1 METPYSTRDTFVPRR
16 RFRRVALAIAAAAGA
31 LVLTSATAQPSVAAE
46 PSGSEKVAKL
56 TQEIKEL
63 EKEYGGNLEQLR
75 DTRKQAKEALERAK
89 DLREDLDEAHALVA
103 QLAATQYMTNGVE
116 PSIQILTSSDPG
128 DVLGDASL
136 ARHLSQSQAA
146 KVRQIATLVTQQDRA
161 RREAEKKITQ
171 LEKDIKDI
179 AKERTRVKA
188 LLKKYKPES
197 PMIGNGGMTSRMVTA
212 RDEIEEEFGPFLVIG
227 CTRPGDPLDH
237 GQGKACDFMESSGG
251 SMPSSS
257 RLAHGDAVSAYA
269 IKHASRLGIKYIIW
283 KQRIYDV
290 RSSGGWKGMSDRGS
304 ITQNH
309 FDHVHIS
316 VF

>member
-1 METPYSTRDTFVPRR
+1 MALGITA
-16 RFRRVALAIAAAAGA
+16 VAGVLA
-31 LVLTSATAQPSVAAE
+31 LTSAAAQPSVAAE

-56 TQEIKEL
+56 TKQIKAL

-75 DTRKQAKEALERAK
+75 DARKQAKDALERAK
-89 DLREDLDEAHALVA
+89 DLRKDLDAAHALVA

-116 PSIQILTSSDPG
+116 PTVQILTSDNPG
-128 DVLGDASL
+128 DVLGNASL
-136 ARHLSQSQAA
+136 ARHLSQSQAT
-146 KVRQIATLVTQQDRA
+146 KVRQIATLVAQQDQA
-161 RREAEKKITQ
+161 RRTAEQKIDQ

-179 AKERTRVKA
+179 AKERERVKL

-197 PMIGNGGMTSRMVTA
+197 PMVGSGGMTARMIKV
-212 RDEIEEEFGPFLVIG
+212 RDEIEEEFGPFPVIG

-237 GQGKACDFMESSGG
+237 GVGKACDFMESTGG

-290 RSSGGWKGMSDRGS
+290 RSSGGWKMMSDRGS